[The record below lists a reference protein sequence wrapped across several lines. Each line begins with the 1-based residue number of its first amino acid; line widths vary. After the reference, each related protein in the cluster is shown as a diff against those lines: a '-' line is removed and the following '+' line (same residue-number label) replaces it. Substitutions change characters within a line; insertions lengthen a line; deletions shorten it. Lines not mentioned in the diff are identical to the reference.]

1 MRPRSGLVAA
11 VFLAA
16 LAGPLS
22 AQDSAAAVLQRA
34 IGLYDQVEI
43 EDAAALLTQ
52 LIAPPPGLVVSLAQQ
67 ARAYKYL
74 GAIFTLESGPGKRD
88 SAIAFFDAAI
98 ARDPLTDLDAQR
110 FTPVQVAVF
119 TEARSRIFAVAVRP
133 LQADTL
139 DSTASLT
146 FQCLSSQAGTLH
158 VELSSGGTAF
168 ALYDGPTNGVQ
179 PVTWDLRIPGD
190 SVPAGAGHYDLKVV
204 GHSAD
209 GRLADSSTIAFAI
222 QLVVPPLE
230 DTVADLGPNDL
241 LPDSD
246 ANHQEIP
253 ANVAENQ
260 RRQAERATFNA
271 GVLERNAEAAK
282 RARRVIVP

>member
-1 MRPRSGLVAA
+1 MLAAALV
-11 VFLAA
+11 AA
-16 LAGPLS
+16 LAGPVA
-22 AQDSAAAVLQRA
+22 AQDSADAVLQRA
-34 IGLYDQVEI
+34 VARYDQMEI
-43 EDAAALLTQ
+43 EDAATLFTGLV
-52 LIAPPPGLVVSLAQQ
+52 APPPGLTVSVAQQ

-74 GAIFTLESGPGKRD
+74 GAIFALESGPGKRD

-119 TEARSRIFAVAVRP
+119 TEARSRIFAVALRP

-139 DSTASLT
+139 DSTSSLT
-146 FQCLSSQAGTLH
+146 FQCLSSQAGSLH
-158 VELSSGGTAF
+158 VQLATSSGAAF
-168 ALYDGPTNGVQ
+168 TLYDGPTNGVQ
-179 PVTWDLRIPGD
+179 PVPWDLRIPGD
-190 SVPAGAGHYDLKVV
+190 SEPAGAGHYDLKVV
-204 GHSAD
+204 GRSAD
-209 GRLADSSTIAFAI
+209 GTLADSTTVAFAI
-222 QLVVPPLE
+222 QVVVPPLE
-230 DTVADLGPNDL
+230 DTVADLGPNDT

-260 RRQAERATFNA
+260 RRQADRAAFNA
-271 GVLERNAEAAK
+271 GVLERNALASK